1 MSQTTQLPVRE
12 RLTRSADRCDR
23 CGAEALVRVVI
34 TSTRLP
40 LLFCGHHF
48 AESATV
54 LHRVAI
60 VTHDDR
66 LLGSD

>member
-1 MSQTTQLPVRE
+1 
-12 RLTRSADRCDR
+12 
-23 CGAEALVRVVI
+23 VVI

-66 LLGSD
+66 LVGCD